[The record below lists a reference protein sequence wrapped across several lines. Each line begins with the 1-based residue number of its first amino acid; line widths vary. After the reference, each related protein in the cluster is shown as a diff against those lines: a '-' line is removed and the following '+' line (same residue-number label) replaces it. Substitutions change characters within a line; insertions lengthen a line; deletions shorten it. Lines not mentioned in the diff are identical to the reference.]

1 MEGGTVKEDAVVV
14 GRSILLH
21 NQSIES
27 TRRKPIEESGWRLVS
42 IVRAAPGHMSSCLRG
57 GGSTSA
63 RLTYLPLFFR
73 RQAPFAQRGGRPVKK
88 LLP

>member
-57 GGSTSA
+57 GG
-63 RLTYLPLFFR
+63 LNFCPIDLPPLI
-73 RQAPFAQRGGRPVKK
+73 
-88 LLP
+88 L